1 MKMFEQ
7 HTSYA
12 GRYDQ
17 SDVLVARKVGG
28 GTVHGVGGG
37 GEEEAGLPARGV
49 GGGGGDGGGE
59 INPTASSV

>member
-7 HTSYA
+7 HTLYT

-17 SDVLVARKVGG
+17 SDVLVVRRVGG
-28 GTVHGVGGG
+28 GTVHGVGGRRG
-37 GEEEAGLPARGV
+37 GIACPGRGK
-49 GGGGGDGGGE
+49 GGGGHGGGGE